1 MKVSHLLTL
10 SLSLLFSAN
19 VQANE
24 YRVSV
29 VGPAFSL
36 SGEII
41 FADTGTLPAPAF
53 GASVQSYLINAY
65 VNNVLVQ
72 TFSPENSTWGGTVG
86 TISFGSSVDLTVT
99 SESITVSSRN
109 TTTIATAGDVFLNV
123 NEPVGVYIPN
133 LYLFQGQLFLF
144 YVNDGTSYRLQQ
156 PVAPNL
162 LLASPVPEPRTGA
175 LLLLGIASLA
185 ACRLYGATR
194 NTRHERPGG

>member
-1 MKVSHLLTL
+1 LKVSHILTL
-10 SLSLLFSAN
+10 GLVLLSSAN
-19 VQANE
+19 VQASE
-24 YRVSV
+24 YKVSV

-36 SGEII
+36 SGEIL
-41 FADTGTLPAPAF
+41 FADTGTLTAPAF

-86 TISFGSSVDLTVT
+86 TFSFGSSVDFTIT

-109 TTTIATAGDVFLNV
+109 TTLIATAGDVFLNV

-133 LYLFQGQLFLF
+133 LHLFQGQLFLF
-144 YVNDGTSYRLQQ
+144 YVNNGDRYLLQQ

-175 LLLLGIASLA
+175 LLLLGIVSLA
-185 ACRLYGATR
+185 ACQLYRPKRKTR
-194 NTRHERPGG
+194 Q